1 MKRSISYDCDSMT
14 DRLSATEII
23 IRNSGKGSV
32 PEEQTGLSLF
42 LISAYCFE
50 VLRMILVVMDEGAIK
65 SEIPEMTRAILEE
78 IIADGDVLTVR
89 FLDGSEV
96 SVTA

>member
-1 MKRSISYDCDSMT
+1 
-14 DRLSATEII
+14 
-23 IRNSGKGSV
+23 
-32 PEEQTGLSLF
+32 
-42 LISAYCFE
+42 
-50 VLRMILVVMDEGAIK
+50 MILVVMDEGAIK

-78 IIADGDVLTVR
+78 IIADCDVLTVR

>member
-23 IRNSGKGSV
+23 IRNSGKGAV

-42 LISAYCFE
+42 FDFGTVAAVSGPRPGSSTATDVDCF
-50 VLRMILVVMDEGAIK
+50 L
-65 SEIPEMTRAILEE
+65 
-78 IIADGDVLTVR
+78 
-89 FLDGSEV
+89 
-96 SVTA
+96 

>member
-1 MKRSISYDCDSMT
+1 M
-14 DRLSATEII
+14 
-23 IRNSGKGSV
+23 
-32 PEEQTGLSLF
+32 
-42 LISAYCFE
+42 ISAYCFV

-78 IIADGDVLTVR
+78 IIADCDVLTVR